1 MRQIFYIIAILVI
14 VPRFALAT
22 ESVRLPYA
30 AGERFIVT
38 TGYNTPPTH
47 IKKDS
52 YAIDF
57 AQNGCDA
64 YGKPAVAAFSGT
76 AWVVEESG
84 YNGGYGTELLIL
96 TGGNLVARY
105 AHLIPGS
112 IPVDPGDAIPQGTI
126 IGEVGDTGLVAG
138 TACAEHPGTHIHF
151 AMDTENAD
159 GSFAAKDPEPIS
171 NYTGVTA
178 GTWYVSDNALAATKG
193 NLASLLE
200 ILSSLMKSGA
210 TMVSPSNP
218 TKPTAALESKPT
230 LPAIPTSLPAPI
242 SVPAIAASSSQTS
255 SSRNIPNSSPTV
267 ITRTTFSGANVSS
280 DGGFG
285 PVGGVSVLSASPA
298 ASATAVVSSVA
309 PFPDDFSDDTVSGC
323 E

>member
-1 MRQIFYIIAILVI
+1 MRQTIYIIAILVI

-22 ESVRLPYA
+22 ESVKLPYA
-30 AGERFIVT
+30 AGERFVVT

-47 IKKDS
+47 VKKDS

-112 IPVDPGDAIPQGTI
+112 IPVDSGDVIPQGSI
-126 IGEVGDTGLVAG
+126 IGEIGDTGLVAG

-159 GSFAAKDPEPIS
+159 GSFSAKAPEPIS

-178 GTWYVSDNALAATKG
+178 GTWYVSDNALAATKD

-200 ILSSLMKSGA
+200 MLSSLMGSGV

-218 TKPTAALESKPT
+218 TKPAATPESKPT
-230 LPAIPTSLPAPI
+230 SPAIPTSLPAPI

-267 ITRTTFSGANVSS
+267 ITQATFSEANVPL
-280 DGGFG
+280 GGGSG
-285 PVGGVSVLSASPA
+285 PVGGVSVAAASPVMSA
-298 ASATAVVSSVA
+298 ATIASSTVPSA
-309 PFPDDFSDDTVSGC
+309 DDFLDDTVSAC